1 MAAKKA
7 KSRKSAKPARAG
19 LKAAKVEVWVAT
31 IQDRAGGAADRLES
45 LAEAGA
51 SLEMVLARR
60 TEEAGRGV
68 IFVTPV
74 KGAKATQAAQKTGFG
89 KPTNIH
95 SVRIQGRDRPGLGAR
110 IARALGDAGISFR
123 GISAA
128 AIGTSFVSYLACDS
142 AEDADRAVGV
152 LKKL

>member
-1 MAAKKA
+1 MAAKRKA
-7 KSRKSAKPARAG
+7 RKSAKPARAG
-19 LKAAKVEVWVAT
+19 LKAAKVEIWVAA
-31 IQDRAGGAADRLES
+31 IQDRAGGAADRLER
-45 LAEAGA
+45 LAEAGV

-60 TEEAGRGV
+60 TEEEGRGV
-68 IFVTPV
+68 MFVTPI

-128 AIGTSFVSYLACDS
+128 AIGTNFVSYLACDS
-142 AEDADRAVGV
+142 AEDADRAVAV

>member
-1 MAAKKA
+1 MAAKAKA
-7 KSRKSAKPARAG
+7 GKSAKPAKAG
-19 LKAAKVEVWVAT
+19 LKAAKVDVWVAT

-68 IFVTPV
+68 MFVTPI

-89 KPTNIH
+89 KPTNIY
-95 SVRIQGRDRPGLGAR
+95 SVRIEGRDRPGLGAR

-128 AIGTSFVSYLACDS
+128 AIGTNFVSYLACDS
-142 AEDADRAVGV
+142 AEDADKAVAV